1 MKNLYDLLG
10 VRPDDDPENLKTAYR
25 KAAKASHPD
34 HHGGDPAAAV
44 RFRQVTR
51 AYDILRHAERR
62 AAYDRL
68 LQARRRPL
76 RTKLKRGISD
86 LMHHILGDLAAMVF
100 IAILLA
106 GGYAVYAHIAEIPI
120 DKAAGTIA
128 DGAAPAMPIVLVA
141 VSPTA
146 NDPDV
151 LETMKVEEGPAGQ
164 TADIAGR
171 DGDDKAGVAIDQASA
186 TADAGDPEKS
196 QGVDLTPQHKTQSA
210 DVPLSGLRR
219 QSVVPDPSSS
229 GGTAFDNRRGSKTH
243 ELVGRNTGEVSLL
256 QTETKLSARPLTA
269 VKPYGA
275 SRPPVEQ
282 VLLES
287 RNTSAC
293 TAAQSCS
300 VGVPPLFGVGF

>member
-1 MKNLYDLLG
+1 
-10 VRPDDDPENLKTAYR
+10 
-25 KAAKASHPD
+25 
-34 HHGGDPAAAV
+34 V
-44 RFRQVTR
+44 RFKQVTR

-68 LQARRRPL
+68 LQAQRRPFSS
-76 RTKLKRGISD
+76 KLKRGISD
-86 LMHHILGDLAAMVF
+86 LKHHILGDLAAMVF

-146 NDPDV
+146 SDPDA
-151 LETMKVEEGPAGQ
+151 LETAKVEEGPAGQ
-164 TADIAGR
+164 TADIAGH

-186 TADAGDPEKS
+186 ADASDPEKS
-196 QGVDLTPQHKTQSA
+196 QGVDLTPQHKTQST
-210 DVPLSGLRR
+210 DVPLSGSRR
-219 QSVVPDPSSS
+219 QSFVPDPSSS

-243 ELVGRNTGEVSLL
+243 ELVGGNTGEVNPL

-269 VKPYGA
+269 VKRLAA

-282 VLLES
+282 ALLES

-293 TAAQSCS
+293 TGSQPCS
-300 VGVPPLFGVGF
+300 VRVPPLFGVGF